1 MGKLITVS
9 SCLLFCLL
17 SYSAVQGA
25 TLYAKVAASGTGDCS
40 SWANAGTLGQAII
53 NCSAGDDIWVQ
64 SGTYGPISLENGVKI
79 IGGFAGTETSASQS
93 APATNV
99 TVIDGALSQA
109 VSSAN
114 HAGSTVLRGFTIKN
128 GHDNTFDGGGGLLLK
143 NSSTQIV
150 QCVFESNTAAWWGG
164 AVAIRGSGSPEFVN
178 CVFHDNGKTGGVET
192 LAGAALYLDG
202 GSPTFTNCLF
212 YDNKS
217 GDGAVI
223 AIRSGT
229 PTFLNCTLANNE
241 ATIGQG
247 GAIHDEQGR
256 AIIRNSILWGNTA
269 ARGADQILNLSGS
282 QTTVTYSDV
291 QGGWSGSGNLNVDP
305 LFQDPSADD
314 YKLQVGSPCK
324 GNGLNS
330 YLPLDVADIDWDT
343 NTSEQLPKD
352 LRMLKRLRGC
362 DVDMGAY
369 EATTAPCDG
378 GNPPGGGGEE

>member
-1 MGKLITVS
+1 MRKLIRYS
-9 SCLLFCLL
+9 SCLVFYLL
-17 SYSAVQGA
+17 SYSVVQGA
-25 TLYAKVAASGTGDCS
+25 TLYAKVTASGTGDCS
-40 SWANAGTLGQAII
+40 SWVNACTLGQGIT
-53 NCSAGDDIWVQ
+53 NGSAGDDIWVQ
-64 SGTYGPISLENGVKI
+64 SGTYGPISLKNAIKI

-99 TVIDGALSQA
+99 TIIDGAGSQA

-128 GHDNTFDGGGGLLLK
+128 GHDYSYDGGGGLLLK

-150 QCVFESNTAAWWGG
+150 QCVFESNTASMWGG
-164 AVAIRGSGSPEFVN
+164 AAAILGSGSPQFVN
-178 CVFHDNGKTGGVET
+178 CVFHHNGKTPTKET

-202 GSPTFTNCLF
+202 GSATFTNCLF
-212 YDNKS
+212 YDNES
-217 GDGAVI
+217 GEGAVI

-229 PTFLNCTLANNE
+229 PTFQNCTLANNV
-241 ATIGQG
+241 ASIGHG
-247 GAIHDEQGR
+247 GAIHDEDGR
-256 AIIRNSILWGNTA
+256 AVIRNSILWGNTA
-269 ARGADQILNLSGS
+269 ARGTHQVFNLSGS

-305 LFQDPSADD
+305 MFQDPSADD

-324 GNGLNS
+324 GKGLNS
-330 YLPLDVADIDWDT
+330 HLPLDVADIDWDT

-369 EATTAPCDG
+369 EATTAPCG
-378 GNPPGGGGEE
+378 GGGPPGGGGEE